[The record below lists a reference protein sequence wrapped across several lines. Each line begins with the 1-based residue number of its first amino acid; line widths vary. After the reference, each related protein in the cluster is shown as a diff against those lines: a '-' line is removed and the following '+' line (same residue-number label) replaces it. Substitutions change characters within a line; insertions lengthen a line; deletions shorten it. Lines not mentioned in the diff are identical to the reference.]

1 MAEQKY
7 LWFCYSPL
15 INRSNNS
22 RYSYNEDEDFKLWY
36 RGDLEPCFEYLMF
49 LGILGAV
56 FGVMSA
62 FYAGIKHTKL
72 SRKRKSPVLVV
83 RGVVSFCIL
92 VTFLV
97 DFVGSFW
104 LSSGRPYSV
113 MLSLVVLVI
122 AWTMH
127 LFFIWVLSC
136 SVSHYGWGPLNLN
149 AVWVVVFVG
158 SILQVRTAIRWRL
171 HPESYHRQSLPVEQ
185 AYFTEFSEVVVYVL
199 FALHCLYGLT
209 IFFKVSRVIG
219 DNVRMFPAHQASL
232 NRDKLQW
239 SEDTEGSGRQ
249 HLVTSEWKSE
259 HVPTSYGSIAASCD
273 CRQMRE
279 MDFGKIEASEDK
291 ANLLSRLLFWWVGPL
306 LRRGALGLLQKPD
319 DLVLLPKSLETS
331 KLRKQF
337 QLACGVLETTQPIQR
352 TGKATC
358 GRSDVETERNEPEDC
373 ESVESGD
380 SESWHESLIV
390 NMKGATPSVNE
401 QMRRQR
407 MSRESSSSSLFRSL
421 NRSFGLHYYPLGVL
435 KLVADMLGFAGPLLL
450 YALISFMENRKVSW
464 SVLMW
469 QVCVC
474 TYIHRDHYIP
484 LHQVH
489 VTVRVCTYM
498 DVIACVCLC
507 M

>member
-1 MAEQKY
+1 MADQNY
-7 LWFCYSPL
+7 LSLCYSPF
-15 INRSNNS
+15 IGKS
-22 RYSYNEDEDFKLWY
+22 SYNHSAFENFTLWY
-36 RGDLEPCFEYLMF
+36 KGDLEPCFEYLVF

-56 FGVMSA
+56 FGVVSA

-83 RGVVSFCIL
+83 RGFASFCIL

-171 HPESYHRQSLPVEQ
+171 HPNLYQQVEQ
-185 AYFTEFSEVVVYVL
+185 AYFTEFSEVIVYIL
-199 FALHCLYGLT
+199 FGLHCLYGLT

-219 DNVRMFPAHQASL
+219 DNVRMFPAHQASV

-239 SEDTEGSGRQ
+239 SEDTEGSERQ
-249 HLVTSEWKSE
+249 NLVTSEWKSE
-259 HVPTSYGSIAASCD
+259 HVPTSYGSIASSCD
-273 CRQMRE
+273 SRQMRE
-279 MDFGKIEASEDK
+279 MDFGKIEASEDN
-291 ANLLSRLLFWWVGPL
+291 ANLLSRLSFWWVGPL
-306 LRRGALGLLQKPD
+306 LRRGALGLLQKPG
-319 DLVLLPKSLETS
+319 DLVMLPKSLKTS

-337 QLACGVLETTQPIQR
+337 QLACGVSEAAHLFQK
-352 TGKATC
+352 TGK
-358 GRSDVETERNEPEDC
+358 GRCDGSDAETNRNEVENC
-373 ESVESGD
+373 ESVESD
-380 SESWHESLIV
+380 VSESWQESLVV
-390 NMKGATPSVNE
+390 NMKGPTPSAKE
-401 QMRRQR
+401 QIRRQKR
-407 MSRESSSSSLFRSL
+407 QRRSRETSGRSSSSLLRSL

-450 YALISFMENRKVSW
+450 HALVSFMENTSVSRMF
-464 SVLMW
+464 S
-469 QVCVC
+469 CVYTGLYAC
-474 TYIHRDHYIP
+474 T
-484 LHQVH
+484 
-489 VTVRVCTYM
+489 
-498 DVIACVCLC
+498 C
-507 M
+507 MVYSQ

>member
-1 MAEQKY
+1 MAEQNY
-7 LWFCYSPL
+7 LWLCYSPL
-15 INRSNNS
+15 MNRSNNS
-22 RYSYNEDEDFKLWY
+22 SYRYNENFTLWY
-36 RGDLEPCFEYLMF
+36 NGDLEPCFEYLMF

-56 FGVMSA
+56 FGVVSA

-83 RGVVSFCIL
+83 RGLVSFCIL
-92 VTFLV
+92 ITFLV

-171 HPESYHRQSLPVEQ
+171 NPESYHRQSLPVKQ
-185 AYFTEFSEVVVYVL
+185 AYFTEFSEVIVYVL
-199 FALHCLYGLT
+199 FALHCVYGLT

-219 DNVRMFPAHQASL
+219 DNVRMFPAHQASI

-239 SEDTEGSGRQ
+239 SEETETSGRQ
-249 HLVTSEWKSE
+249 HLITSEGKSG

-273 CRQMRE
+273 SRQMRE
-279 MDFGKIEASEDK
+279 MDFGKIEASEDN
-291 ANLLSRLLFWWVGPL
+291 ANLLSRLSFWWVGPL

-337 QLACGVLETTQPIQR
+337 QLACGVSEATQPLQR
-352 TGKATC
+352 TGQAT
-358 GRSDVETERNEPEDC
+358 GGVSDVHAERNEQEDC
-373 ESVESGD
+373 ESVESDD
-380 SESWHESLIV
+380 SESWQESLVV
-390 NMKGATPSVNE
+390 NMKGPTPSVNE

-407 MSRESSSSSLFRSL
+407 TRSRETSERSSASLLRCL

-450 YALISFMENRKVSW
+450 HALVSFMTDRTVSC
-464 SVLMW
+464 M
-469 QVCVC
+469 VCS
-474 TYIHRDHYIP
+474 HKR
-484 LHQVH
+484 
-489 VTVRVCTYM
+489 
-498 DVIACVCLC
+498 
-507 M
+507 